1 MAIMKLIINY
11 VVMIVVMIIM
21 ITSIQIQSVLS
32 LSSSTTEQQVAEDV
46 NVDIDNSHIDIDND
60 IDDNDNSIITNKWT
74 VPCQSTKYIIPIS
87 SSEGQQELE
96 CHRFVIDNF
105 ISVEEI
111 NQLRRI
117 TFKGMSY
124 VDNDDTSNSNST
136 FDSSSDSS
144 STSSASG
151 GPTIMDINTG
161 YIRNT
166 NEVTSIYSNS
176 SSSEKRKRHAISF
189 TKNDHELYQNVIN
202 RIQKRITKE
211 YLQLSSP
218 SSSSVYHTAPTFI
231 TRAVGSLERSKSNN
245 NRNNDN
251 NGNGWIP
258 KSDHDIYWSPHVDVN
273 NTDHYHFSALLYL
286 SSYDDDFTGGMFN
299 FLDGNGF
306 DTYDQSLNTKP
317 LCYDED
323 LISMGSPY
331 SCTEYK
337 NAGRCSIDDIREYC
351 PLSCQVCSTPQKET
365 KYSIENDNK
374 EWNEFIS
381 SSNSTESGTNNGDEK
396 VITSIKP
403 KRGRLVLF
411 TSGTENL
418 HVVRQVQTGTRIVIS
433 LWYTFDSNTKY
444 AIKEEGT
451 NTETDTN
458 TENNIEEEL

>member
-1 MAIMKLIINY
+1 
-11 VVMIVVMIIM
+11 M
-21 ITSIQIQSVLS
+21 ITSRIQSVLS
-32 LSSSTTEQQVAEDV
+32 LSSTTEQILVEDV
-46 NVDIDNSHIDIDND
+46 DADADVGVDNNNNNES
-60 IDDNDNSIITNKWT
+60 SIITNKWT
-74 VPCQSTKYIIPIS
+74 VPCQSTKEIIPSSS
-87 SSEGQQELE
+87 SSESGGVQGQIQQQFE

-105 ISVEEI
+105 ISIEEI

-124 VDNDDTSNSNST
+124 VDDNDSNST
-136 FDSSSDSS
+136 DSDSTS
-144 STSSASG
+144 DSTSTTSSASG

-176 SSSEKRKRHAISF
+176 SSEGNEKRKLKKRHAIRF
-189 TKNDHELYQNVIN
+189 TENDHELYQDVID

-211 YLQLSSP
+211 FLQLSSSS

-231 TRAVGSLERSKSNN
+231 TRAVGSLEKSYNGDGDG
-245 NRNNDN
+245 DN
-251 NGNGWIP
+251 TNGNGWIP

-286 SSYDDDFTGGMFN
+286 SNYEDDFTGGMFK
-299 FLDGNGF
+299 FLDGPGF
-306 DTYDQSLNTKP
+306 DEYDQSINTKP

-337 NAGRCSIDDIREYC
+337 NAGRCSIDDIKEYC
-351 PLSCQVCSTPQKET
+351 PLSCQVCSTQKET

-381 SSNSTESGTNNGDEK
+381 SSNSTESNTNNGDENEK
-396 VITSIKP
+396 IITSIEP

-433 LWYTFDSNTKY
+433 LWYTFDSNTKFI
-444 AIKEEGT
+444 IKEEDIDS
-451 NTETDTN
+451 ETD